1 MGYMTKKLLQWL
13 GFCWLFLTGVM
24 GVAQTVVIKGRVLN
38 EFTKEPI
45 PFASIYFKQAG
56 YGVISDSSGHYT
68 IKKNKPQ
75 QKDTLV
81 LNYVGYV
88 VTYTPVPAIKKDT
101 LLLDLFLSQLQT
113 GGAVEVKS
121 KFNKGLRWWKNVVAK
136 KEKNNPFKYINYS
149 YELYNKLELD
159 ISHFKKEMITDKK
172 LLKPFAFIINNVDS
186 LSEKD
191 PFLPV
196 YMTETLSNYYYSSNP
211 YQTKEEIIAA
221 KTDGIKNES
230 VLEFIGG
237 INQKVNVYGNTT
249 FAMGKEFI
257 SPLSDFGDRYYN
269 YKGADTQYIGGQA
282 YYHLLFSPK
291 REGENTF
298 VGDCWIHGGNWGIQ
312 KINLQISATANIN
325 FVNRLG
331 LVQEFIWHSDSSW
344 LFVKDKTVIDFTPFG
359 KEKISFIA
367 RRTNSYRDVQ
377 VNNPATA
384 QKLVGSTEKNSIDVK
399 PAALLA
405 DADFWQKHR
414 HEALSVNEAKVYQM
428 MDSIKSM
435 PVFKKYSDW
444 FTFLLDGHRKL
455 GKYEIGPWY
464 KWISGNQ
471 LEQFR
476 FRFDLGTTALFSN
489 NLRLHGYLA
498 YGTRDGRFKGK
509 ADITY
514 RFPGE
519 RGISVQTSYTDDLDN
534 GRTRYNEED
543 ITTDNVFSQLIR
555 RPGIPQ
561 KFLGVKETKLSITKE
576 WKSKFSIETFVTTT
590 DYKTYHPLPDKST
603 FISNPKNTNII
614 SSELGWKFRYAP
626 GERTITRHRKTIQV
640 KGNQPVFVLRTALG
654 IENFLGSNYQYIRT
668 GLQISQNARIPRWG
682 KLNYMVYGG
691 KIFADQGLP
700 FMLLENHP
708 GNEVYYYSKQAF
720 NLMNRFEY
728 ISDQY
733 AGINFEHNF
742 EKKLLN
748 LLPFMRKSNMRQFWN
763 VKAVWGELSSASR
776 VLNRIEYF
784 SDYRLRSLRGGVYT
798 EIGTGIENIFKILR
812 IDLVWRHAP
821 LINIPPGVNPNL
833 YKSAIQ
839 DFGIFG
845 SVRIQF

>member
-1 MGYMTKKLLQWL
+1 MTNKLLRWIAFAWL
-13 GFCWLFLTGVM
+13 VLTC
-24 GVAQTVVIKGRVLN
+24 AQGITQTTVIRGRVLN
-38 EFTKEPI
+38 DFTKEAI

-56 YGVISDSSGHYT
+56 YGVISDSSGNYS
-68 IKKNKPQ
+68 IKKNNRTL
-75 QKDTLV
+75 KDTLV

-88 VTYTPVPAIKKDT
+88 VTYTPVPASKKDT
-101 LLLDLFLSQLQT
+101 LQLDLFLSQLQT
-113 GGAVEVKS
+113 GTTVEVKS
-121 KFNKGLRWWKNVVAK
+121 KFNKGLRWWRNVVNNK
-136 KEKNNPFKYINYS
+136 DKNNPFTYDNYA
-149 YELYNKLELD
+149 YELYNKMELD

-172 LLKPFAFIINNVDS
+172 LLKPFAFIVNNVDS
-186 LSEKD
+186 ISEKD

-196 YMTETLSNYYYSSNP
+196 YMTETLSNYYYASNP
-211 YQTKEEIIAA
+211 YQYKEEIIAA

-230 VLEFIGG
+230 VLTFISD
-237 INQKVNVYGNTT
+237 INQKINIYKNVTI
-249 FAMGKEFI
+249 AMGKEFI
-257 SPLSDFGDRYYN
+257 SPLSDFGDKYYN

-291 REGENTF
+291 RAGENTF
-298 VGDCWIHGGNWGIQ
+298 SGDCWIHGGNWGIQ

-331 LVQEFIWHSDSSW
+331 LVQEFHWGADSSW
-344 LFVKDKTVIDFTPFG
+344 MFVKDKTVIDFTPFG

-367 RRTNSYRDVQ
+367 RRTNSYKDVT
-377 VNNPATA
+377 VNNPATTR
-384 QKLVGSTEKNSIDVK
+384 KLAETSEKTSVALA
-399 PAALLA
+399 PAALQA
-405 DADFWQKHR
+405 DAAFWQSHR
-414 HEALSVNEAKVYQM
+414 HEQLSLNEAKVYQM

-444 FTFLLDGHRKL
+444 FTFLLDGHHKS
-455 GKYEIGPWY
+455 GKVEIGPWY
-464 KWISGNQ
+464 KWFSGNQ

-476 FRFDLGTTALFSN
+476 FRFDLGTTALFSK

-498 YGTRDGRFKGK
+498 YGTRDGRLKGK

-514 RFPGE
+514 RIPGE
-519 RGISVQTSYTDDLDN
+519 KGLTLQTSYTDDLDN

-543 ITTDNVFSQLIR
+543 ITTDNLFSQLIR

-561 KFLGVKETKLSITKE
+561 KFLGIKEYKFAVTKE
-576 WKSKFSIETFVTTT
+576 WQSKISVESFMTVT
-590 DYKTYHPLPDKST
+590 DYRTYRPLPDKSS
-603 FISNPKNTNII
+603 FITNPQKPDIL
-614 SSELGWKFRYAP
+614 SSEVGWKFRYAP
-626 GERTITRHRKTIQV
+626 GEKTINRHRKTIQI
-640 KGNQPVFVLRTALG
+640 KSNLPVFVLRTAFGVEDL
-654 IENFLGSNYQYIRT
+654 FGSDYQYVRT
-668 GLQISQNARIPRWG
+668 GIQISQNTRIPRWG
-682 KLNYMVYGG
+682 KINYMLYGG
-691 KIFADQGLP
+691 KIFTDKGLP

-733 AGINFEHNF
+733 AGINFEHNL

-763 VKAVWGELSSASR
+763 VKAVWGELSTASR

-821 LINIPPGVNPNL
+821 VRNIPPGINPNL

-839 DFGIFG
+839 DFGIFA
-845 SVRIQF
+845 SVRVQF